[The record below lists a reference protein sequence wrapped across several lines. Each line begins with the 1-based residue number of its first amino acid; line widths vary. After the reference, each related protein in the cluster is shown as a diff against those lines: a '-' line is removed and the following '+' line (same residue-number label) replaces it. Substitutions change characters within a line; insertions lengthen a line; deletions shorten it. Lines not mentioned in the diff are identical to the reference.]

1 MTSQA
6 RPQPAPQ
13 SASRRAPRPAAS
25 PDSPPAARPLLTVED
40 LSVAFDGHEVVRDVS
55 FSLRPGE
62 CLGIVGESGS
72 GKSVTARSLL
82 GLNGPSAQVA
92 ATTLDVGADVLT
104 ASEQELRALR
114 GRRIG
119 YVLQDAL
126 VSLDPLR
133 KVGTEIAEP
142 LRVHGTPRAERPQ
155 RVQELLASVS
165 VPEPELRARQLPS
178 ELSGGLRQRALIA
191 AALALD
197 PEVLIAD
204 EPTTALDV
212 TVQAQILELLEQSL
226 AEGRALILISH
237 DLSVVERLA
246 DHVLVMH
253 HGRVVEEG
261 PTSQVLTAP
270 QDAYTRRLLAAI
282 PSADSRGKRLSDLPP
297 APVALGARAHRAAD
311 GPSSGTPTADGAD
324 DRASTDRAG
333 IADGVEARR
342 VARRPLLA
350 AEGLG
355 KSYRG
360 PDGRTRAVVEDV
372 SFELRAGETL
382 GIVGESGSGKST
394 TAWMALALT
403 EPTTG
408 AVTLDGEPWT
418 AIPERRRRAR
428 RRRIAVVQQDPLS
441 SFDPRWTVGRTI
453 ADALPPA
460 RSGEDGGGGDGG
472 RRGSGRGRLGAGSG
486 RRAAEPEERSE
497 RVAALLRAVGLD
509 PALAAR
515 HPLTLSG
522 GQRQRAAIA
531 RALATDPEVL
541 VLDEPVSAL
550 DVSVQAQ
557 VLDLLAD
564 LQQAL
569 GTAYLFISHDL
580 GVIHHVSD
588 RVLVMQ
594 HGRIVESG
602 TADEVLHTPRHPY
615 TRQLV
620 AALPHP
626 ELEETA

>member
-1 MTSQA
+1 MTSQT

-13 SASRRAPRPAAS
+13 SASRRAPQPAAS

-333 IADGVEARR
+333 IADGVEDA
-342 VARRPLLA
+342 PC
-350 AEGLG
+350 
-355 KSYRG
+355 G
-360 PDGRTRAVVEDV
+360 P
-372 SFELRAGETL
+372 
-382 GIVGESGSGKST
+382 
-394 TAWMALALT
+394 
-403 EPTTG
+403 P
-408 AVTLDGEPWT
+408 P
-418 AIPERRRRAR
+418 PPRRRRAR
-428 RRRIAVVQQDPLS
+428 QELPRTRRPHPGRRRGRLVRAPRGG
-441 SFDPRWTVGRTI
+441 DPRDRRRVRLRQVHHRVDGPRPHRAHHRRRHPRRRAVDGDPRTPPTG
-453 ADALPPA
+453 APTPHRGGAAGPAVLLRPALDRRPHDRRRPPA
-460 RSGEDGGGGDGG
+460 RP
-472 RRGSGRGRLGAGSG
+472 LG
-486 RRAAEPEERSE
+486 
-497 RVAALLRAVGLD
+497 
-509 PALAAR
+509 
-515 HPLTLSG
+515 
-522 GQRQRAAIA
+522 
-531 RALATDPEVL
+531 
-541 VLDEPVSAL
+541 
-550 DVSVQAQ
+550 
-557 VLDLLAD
+557 
-564 LQQAL
+564 
-569 GTAYLFISHDL
+569 
-580 GVIHHVSD
+580 
-588 RVLVMQ
+588 
-594 HGRIVESG
+594 
-602 TADEVLHTPRHPY
+602 
-615 TRQLV
+615 
-620 AALPHP
+620 
-626 ELEETA
+626 